1 MTHNQSFST
10 KRIIITGMFTAIIS
24 VMSQIVIPTQPIPF
38 TLSLLAIFLTGALLE
53 PKYAFLSAI
62 AYLLLGT
69 FGLPIFAGFRGGLHV
84 LTGVTGGFIM
94 AYPLMALI
102 TSISYQLSKRILK
115 RSNYSKSITNN
126 QLGKYNKF
134 KKLIITMG
142 IPSLGMVISLM
153 ICYLIGSLWFSKI
166 SSTTIASALTICV
179 FPFMVLDILKIA
191 IAVASSVILR
201 GLIRQII

>member
-62 AYLLLGT
+62 AYLLLGA

-94 AYPLMALI
+94 AYPLMTLI
-102 TSISYQLSKRILK
+102 TSISYQFSKRILK
-115 RSNYSKSITNN
+115 RSNYSKLITNN

-142 IPSLGMVISLM
+142 IPSFGMVISLM
-153 ICYLIGSLWFSKI
+153 ICYLIGSLWFSNI

>member
-62 AYLLLGT
+62 AYLLLGA

-94 AYPLMALI
+94 AYPLMTLI
-102 TSISYQLSKRILK
+102 TSISYQFSKRILK

-142 IPSLGMVISLM
+142 IPSFGMVISLM
-153 ICYLIGSLWFSKI
+153 ICYLIGSLWFSNI

>member
-62 AYLLLGT
+62 AYLLLGA

-94 AYPLMALI
+94 AYPLMTLI
-102 TSISYQLSKRILK
+102 TSISYQFSKRILK
-115 RSNYSKSITNN
+115 RSNYSKLITNN

-134 KKLIITMG
+134 KKIIITMG
-142 IPSLGMVISLM
+142 IPSFGMVISLM
-153 ICYLIGSLWFSKI
+153 ICYLIGSLWFSNI